1 MGVLAHF
8 GPKKL
13 DKKNSHNSQ
22 RLWTLSSP
30 YVSFFVLKCSNIV
43 NISYSQR
50 ELKRFSLEIFV
61 IYRILAQKLITS
73 LSVLNCFKY
82 FQIHILG
89 QMSQKI
95 REEKKFELCQ
105 INVIFTKISNDKMIR
120 YSQRFQVAK
129 CSNTSKLY
137 TLKALSIGSISFL
150 LSSDMQK
157 FHHLLG
163 CDAIGINSS
172 FIFFFKFFPFLI
184 FNVPNQNSD
193 KNNSIVIIFINITIK
208 INIKIHIK
216 NTHFITRKFDITR
229 IFIKLE
235 YIFIYVQSSIKFFN
249 HFMCNKPIRN

>member
-22 RLWTLSSP
+22 RFWTLSSP

-95 REEKKFELCQ
+95 RQEKNLNYAKL
-105 INVIFTKISNDKMIR
+105 TW
-120 YSQRFQVAK
+120 YSQRFQMTK
-129 CSNTSKLY
+129 WLDI
-137 TLKALSIGSISFL
+137 LK
-150 LSSDMQK
+150 D
-157 FHHLLG
+157 
-163 CDAIGINSS
+163 
-172 FIFFFKFFPFLI
+172 FKWQ
-184 FNVPNQNSD
+184 NVPILPNC
-193 KNNSIVIIFINITIK
+193 
-208 INIKIHIK
+208 IH
-216 NTHFITRKFDITR
+216 
-229 IFIKLE
+229 
-235 YIFIYVQSSIKFFN
+235 
-249 HFMCNKPIRN
+249 